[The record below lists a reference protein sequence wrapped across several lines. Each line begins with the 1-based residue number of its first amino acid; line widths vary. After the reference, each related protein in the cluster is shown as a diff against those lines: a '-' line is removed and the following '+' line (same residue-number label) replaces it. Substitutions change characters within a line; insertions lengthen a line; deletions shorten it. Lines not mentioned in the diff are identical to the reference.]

1 MNETMEMIAEAA
13 AEYAQEHIE
22 ELAMSSDSRKKFEPI
37 TMDALRSK
45 CRRREF
51 VVGRQ
56 LAWYAIRILCPEAS
70 LMDMARLFNIK
81 QHTSVMHGLQ
91 RFDDDLD
98 LSRSTALHFELFMN
112 RLRAQIRQTHE
123 HVETLGAVA

>member
-1 MNETMEMIAEAA
+1 MTMKEIAQAA

-22 ELAMSSDSRKKFEPI
+22 ELAMSSDSRKKFQPI
-37 TMDALRSK
+37 TMEAMCSG

-56 LAWYAIRILCPEAS
+56 LAWYAIRILCPTAS
-70 LMDMARLFNIK
+70 LMDMAKLFNLK

-98 LSRSTALHFELFMN
+98 LSRTTALHFELFMN
-112 RLRAQIRQTHE
+112 RLRAQMNETNE
-123 HVETLGAVA
+123 HAETVGAAA